1 MIMNTLEEV
10 IHAKDLEDIIGLVRN
25 YNMHLNLTKC
35 SFGVQ
40 TRKFLGFMLTNK
52 GIEANPDKFQAIIDM
67 RRPFNVNEVQK
78 LTRCLATLSCF
89 LSYAGDKASNFFSM
103 LKKNVRF

>member
-1 MIMNTLEEV
+1 MIMNTLEEE
-10 IHAKDLEDIIGLVRN
+10 IHAKDLEDITRLVRN
-25 YNMHLNLTKC
+25 YNMHLNLAKC

-40 TRKFLGFMLTNK
+40 TRKFLGFMLTNE
-52 GIEANPDKFQAIIDM
+52 GIEPNPNKFQSIIDM
-67 RRPFNVNEVQK
+67 RSSFNVNEVQK
-78 LTRCLATLSCF
+78 LTRCLATLSHF